1 MFVALLGVLWF
12 FSLDLL
18 AKRHCQSVDL
28 IIAPLSS
35 FAEINDLYASSLSSL
50 IVAGIVDGILLTVAV
65 RSFVLLSDR
74 FAIIHSPKR
83 FRQRHHWIGRSALGW
98 VLFNAF
104 LQHSILDW
112 MLSFATVFLG
122 SGLLITVLR
131 EESSAANSIRL
142 LYLRSIWRCICFR
155 PCLKMINVLPG
166 WTGSF

>member
-1 MFVALLGVLWF
+1 
-12 FSLDLL
+12 L

-83 FRQRHHWIGRSALGW
+83 FRQRHH
-98 VLFNAF
+98 
-104 LQHSILDW
+104 
-112 MLSFATVFLG
+112 
-122 SGLLITVLR
+122 
-131 EESSAANSIRL
+131 
-142 LYLRSIWRCICFR
+142 
-155 PCLKMINVLPG
+155 
-166 WTGSF
+166 